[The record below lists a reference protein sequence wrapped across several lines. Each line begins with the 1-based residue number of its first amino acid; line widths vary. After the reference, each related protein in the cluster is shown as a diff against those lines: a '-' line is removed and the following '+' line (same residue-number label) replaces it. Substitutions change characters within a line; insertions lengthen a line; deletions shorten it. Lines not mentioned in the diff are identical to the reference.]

1 MNVQKLLHTCSAHW
15 TIWKIVHIFVQKKI
29 KPTSYQ
35 KTSQYLSLLKE
46 YQCAR
51 QFFLLFFIF
60 EKAVCTSR
68 REQGVFQTW
77 KIGAKLLLFSSTET
91 RVNLEILRTPNESIN
106 QKKSEILGRCGR
118 QNMLRPY
125 LKILDW
131 DWIEFSSLQWRLFL
145 FWASVVRA

>member
-46 YQCAR
+46 YQCAW
-51 QFFLLFFIF
+51 QIFLLFFIF

-77 KIGAKLLLFSSTET
+77 KIGAKLLLFSTTEMSLNWPGQIWRYFGHQMKAYRISANSFRPWIVFAATIQVYEVKVKGHST
-91 RVNLEILRTPNESIN
+91 
-106 QKKSEILGRCGR
+106 
-118 QNMLRPY
+118 
-125 LKILDW
+125 
-131 DWIEFSSLQWRLFL
+131 
-145 FWASVVRA
+145 